1 MNPNTGSSIS
11 YVLGA
16 KADGIVANVVFTF
29 LFAPVPATTST
40 HIVTQFSVRVI
51 APVFTDQPLAPL
63 HVSAVRDT
71 EYYFSFPMTVSCTY
85 ISVLDIDVA
94 DEK

>member
-40 HIVTQFSVRVI
+40 NMVTQFSVRVI
-51 APVFTDQPLAPL
+51 APVCTTQPLAPL
-63 HVSAVRDT
+63 HMSAVRDT
-71 EYYFSFPMTVSCTY
+71 EFRIPKWRLDYF
-85 ISVLDIDVA
+85 
-94 DEK
+94 